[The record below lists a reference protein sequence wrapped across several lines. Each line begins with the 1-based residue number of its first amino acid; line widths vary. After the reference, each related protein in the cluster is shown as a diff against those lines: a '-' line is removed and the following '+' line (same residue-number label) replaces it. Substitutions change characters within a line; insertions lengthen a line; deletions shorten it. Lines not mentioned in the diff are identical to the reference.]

1 MTCRLVAGLWWI
13 RQHTVVHRARCDTC
27 FATWWHVSDC
37 GRSVAGARGDG
48 IAPHACVLL
57 VAQSSHVRGAVYVS
71 AAVHLHERDCVR
83 SFPRLLLYSFSSDHW
98 GCHSPTCRVCAVD
111 WLEASH
117 YECLL
122 QLLEVMALTGGECHV
137 PIRKTVLVLH
147 RLLQLLCTRPRL
159 HHAVPSTS
167 HRAVD
172 NSTPVSASP
181 SRRRAFVCRRVLAL
195 PLPLPR
201 PLPCEHASAQ

>member
-1 MTCRLVAGLWWI
+1 MTAAEASRVHVAMALLHTLVCCSWHSPAMSEALCTYPPLSTYTKVTVCARSQDCCCTVLRLTI
-13 RQHTVVHRARCDTC
+13 R
-27 FATWWHVSDC
+27 
-37 GRSVAGARGDG
+37 G
-48 IAPHACVLL
+48 
-57 VAQSSHVRGAVYVS
+57 
-71 AAVHLHERDCVR
+71 
-83 SFPRLLLYSFSSDHW
+83 

-181 SRRRAFVCRRVLAL
+181 SRRRAFVCRRVVAL
-195 PLPLPR
+195 RLPLPR
-201 PLPCEHASAQ
+201 LLPCEHASAQ